1 MRALLLISLIA
12 LCPGITVLA
21 QTVPTPTDPLCPTPA
36 LDRLVEHTVS
46 ASDSLESLA
55 KRYKLV
61 PATIMGMNPSTRQ
74 GQLKPGETLFLPPF
88 NGIRVEVPSGLLIK
102 EIAAKYKVRAD
113 VLFELNG
120 CQPAPRIVF
129 IPGTNWSPAQGTRP
143 TSITPKSVPVG
154 DDAGA
159 IAVTYPLPQQA
170 KVLMAYGWKLN
181 PTGTTGTALHSGVD
195 LAADIGTKVL
205 ASADGTVAFAGNQD
219 AYGQLVVI
227 NHINGFQTRYGQLGK
242 IQVKV
247 GQSVGKGQPIGTVG
261 QSGKPSSADPHLH
274 FEVRTNSKLGWVAG
288 NPEIFLH

>member
-1 MRALLLISLIA
+1 MRPILLIA
-12 LCPGITVLA
+12 LTALCSRKAVLA
-21 QTVPTPTDPLCPTPA
+21 QTSPTPTDPLCPTPA
-36 LDRLVEHTVS
+36 LDRLIEHTVS
-46 ASDSLESLA
+46 TSDSLESLA

-74 GQLKPGETLFLPPF
+74 GQLKPGETLMLPPF
-88 NGIRVEVPSGLLIK
+88 NGIRVEVPAGLVIK

-143 TSITPKSVPVG
+143 ASITPKVIPVG
-154 DDAGA
+154 DDAST
-159 IAVTYPLPQQA
+159 IDVIYPLPQQA

-181 PTGTTGTALHSGVD
+181 TTDTALHSGVD
-195 LAADIGTKVL
+195 LAADLDTTVL
-205 ASADGTVAFAGNQD
+205 AAADGTVAFAGNQD

-227 NHINGFQTRYGQLGK
+227 NHINGFQTRYGQLAK

-247 GQSVGKGQPIGTVG
+247 GQSVGKGQSIGTVG
-261 QSGKPSSADPHLH
+261 QSGKPSSLAPHLH
-274 FEVRTNSKLGWVAG
+274 FEVRTNSKLGWVAA
-288 NPEIFLH
+288 NPEIFLD

>member
-1 MRALLLISLIA
+1 MRPILLISLIVLSCSPA
-12 LCPGITVLA
+12 VLA
-21 QTVPTPTDPLCPTPA
+21 QTTPISTDPLCPTPA

-46 ASDSLESLA
+46 DSDSLESLA

-61 PATIMGMNPSTRQ
+61 PATIMAMNPSTRQ

-88 NGIRVEVPSGLLIK
+88 NGIRVEVPSGLVIK

-143 TSITPKSVPVG
+143 ASITPKSLPVR
-154 DDAGA
+154 DDEGA
-159 IAVTYPLPQQA
+159 IAVVYPLPQPG

-181 PTGTTGTALHSGVD
+181 TTGTALHSGVD
-195 LAADIGTKVL
+195 LAADVGTKVL
-205 ASADGTVAFAGNQD
+205 ASADGTVAFSGNQD

-247 GQSVGKGQPIGTVG
+247 GQSVGKGQLIGTVG
-261 QSGKPSSADPHLH
+261 QSGKPSSSEPHLH
-274 FEVRTNSKLGWVAG
+274 FEVRTNSKLGWVAA